1 MAERNTPVVG
11 QIRTKKP
18 IGDTVLDKS
27 IGEMQEVWKA
37 GEEAEIG
44 KNKKA
49 TGLLG
54 AKEKLQQFT
63 GRLGGDLVLRRTMIG
78 TGSAKTGAARS
89 GLGGTL

>member
-1 MAERNTPVVG
+1 MAERNLPIVG
-11 QIRTKKP
+11 QTRTKKP
-18 IGDTVLDKS
+18 GEVVLDKPL
-27 IGEMQEVWKA
+27 GEVMQVEKA
-37 GEEAEIG
+37 EMEAEIS

-78 TGSAKTGAARS
+78 TGSTKTGAARS